1 VVRCNS
7 IELHQV
13 YGVVQNAITKLQLG
27 RTMSTSK
34 NCKAR
39 IQISFK
45 TSTSKSSLIVK
56 SIYSA
61 LNPEIKSSSD
71 LVARIG
77 ACVYNS
83 NLYIDMETDDVP
95 NLRAI
100 INSYLR
106 LANASYKSIAD

>member
-1 VVRCNS
+1 MMS
-7 IELHQV
+7 I
-13 YGVVQNAITKLQLG
+13 
-27 RTMSTSK
+27 SK
-34 NCKAR
+34 NYKAR
-39 IQISFK
+39 IQISFEAPAHK
-45 TSTSKSSLIVK
+45 STLIAK

-61 LNPEIKSSSD
+61 LNPEIKSSPD
-71 LVARIG
+71 PVARTG

-106 LANASYKSIAD
+106 LANASYKSIVD